1 MPLNSS
7 EYANIDGLYNKL
19 RKYDSVNLEKQYL
32 YEGKNKVKPLGI
44 AVDPKLVRVQ
54 TSLGWVSTV
63 VNVFEE
69 RLDFEGFLDKSN
81 NTGVQDIFRANDL
94 DLESTLAHRDALIY
108 GVGFVA
114 VGTGNPDMGE
124 PNPLITVES
133 PKKFT
138 ADYDLRTRRIRSALS
153 VNRNDKG
160 QPISGALYL
169 ENETVYLDFF
179 NNKWVETFRDVHNL
193 GRVPVARIVNNPRTG
208 ELNGS
213 SEITPAVKDLID
225 SATRTLQHMSISSEF
240 FSAPK
245 YALLGAARDAL
256 EDSDGNPIN
265 ALKAITGNIWDIPLN
280 DDTGAPM
287 MPQLEQLNANSPAP
301 FIEQIKLYAQ
311 LLSQATGVP
320 SNYLGFQTDNP
331 TSADALK
338 AMEIRLI
345 KAAERKQISFAR
357 GWMEVARLA
366 MLVRD
371 GEVPENFSENIS
383 VQWKDPA
390 QITQSA
396 AADATFKL
404 IQAGVLLPDSEITY
418 NRLGLTD
425 SDKQILTE
433 EKRSFDAKTLLNNL
447 ATAGDT
453 AAGEEVVAG
462 ETSTETPEEV
472 TEADSATVNAFRD
485 IQNGSVVNFNGD
497 FVGQV
502 EHIMLSGVLGIEGS
516 EFAITASSEN
526 PALQVRLWE
535 IVNGQWKATP
545 TVYNVRYTEIT
556 VLDGLPEVE

>member
-7 EYANIDGLYNKL
+7 EYANIDGLYTQLK
-19 RKYDSVNLEKQYL
+19 KYDAVNMEKQHL

-44 AVDPKLVRVQ
+44 AIDPQLVKVQ
-54 TSLGWVSTV
+54 TALGWVATV

-69 RLDFEGFLDKSN
+69 RLDFEGFLDKSG
-81 NTGVQDIFRANDL
+81 NTGIQDIVRANDL
-94 DLESTLAHRDALIY
+94 DLESTLAHRDSLIY

-114 VGTGNPDMGE
+114 VGSGNPEMGE
-124 PNPLITVES
+124 PSPLITVES

-138 ADYDLRTRRIRSALS
+138 ADYDLRTRRISSALS
-153 VNRNDKG
+153 VNRNSKG
-160 QPISGALYL
+160 VPVTGALYL
-169 ENETVYLDFF
+169 DNETIYLEYI
-179 NNKWVETFRDVHNL
+179 NSKWVEVFRDNHNL

-213 SEITPAVKDLID
+213 SEITPAVKDIID
-225 SATRTLQHMSISSEF
+225 SATRTLQHMAISSEF

-280 DDTGAPM
+280 DDTGTPM
-287 MPQLEQLNANSPAP
+287 MPQLEQLSANSPAP

-371 GEVPENFSENIS
+371 GEVPENFNENVS

-404 IQAGVLLPDSEITY
+404 IQSGVLLPDSEVTY
-418 NRLGLTD
+418 SRLGLTD
-425 SDKQILTE
+425 SDKEVLKE
-433 EKRSFDAKTLLNNL
+433 EKKAFDAKTLLNNL
-447 ATAGDT
+447 ATAADN
-453 AAGEEVVAG
+453 AAGETVEAG
-462 ETSTETPEEV
+462 ETTTEIPSVPE
-472 TEADSATVNAFRD
+472 TVDTFND
-485 IQNGSVVNFNGD
+485 IENGSVVRFNENLI
-497 FVGQV
+497 GQV
-502 EHIMLSGVLGIEGS
+502 EHIMIGGILGIEGS
-516 EFAITASSEN
+516 EFAITGTSDN

-535 IVNGQWKATP
+535 IVNGAYQATP
-545 TVYNVRYTEIT
+545 TVYNVRYSEIT

>member
-1 MPLNSS
+1 MPLTSS
-7 EYANIDGLYNKL
+7 EHANIDGLFNQLK
-19 RKYDSVNLEKQYL
+19 KYDAVNLEKQHL

-44 AVDPKLVRVQ
+44 AIDPKLVRVQ
-54 TSLGWVSTV
+54 TTLGWVSTV

-69 RLDFEGFLDKSN
+69 RLDFQGFLDKSG
-81 NTGVQDIFRANDL
+81 TTDIQAVVRANDL

-114 VGTGNPDMGE
+114 VGSGNPELGE
-124 PNPLITVES
+124 PTPLITVES

-138 ADYDLRTRRIRSALS
+138 ADYDLRTRRIKSALS
-153 VNRNDKG
+153 VNRNSKG
-160 QPISGALYL
+160 QPITGALYL
-169 ENETVYLDFF
+169 ENETVYLEYM
-179 NNKWVETFRDVHNL
+179 NGKWVEVFRDNHNL
-193 GRVPVARIVNNPRTG
+193 GRVPIARIVNNPRTG

-213 SEITPAVKDLID
+213 SEITPAVKDIVD
-225 SATRTLQHMSISSEF
+225 ASTRTLQHMAITSEF

-245 YALLGAARDAL
+245 YAMLGAARDAL

-265 ALKAITGNIWDIPLN
+265 ALKAITGTIWDIPLN
-280 DDTGAPM
+280 DDTGTPL
-287 MPQLEQLNANSPAP
+287 MPQLQQLNANSPAP

-345 KAAERKQISFAR
+345 KAAERKQVSFSR

-366 MLVRD
+366 LLVRD
-371 GEVPENFSENIS
+371 GSVPDDFNENVS
-383 VQWKDPA
+383 VQWKDPT

-404 IQAGVLLPDSEITY
+404 IQAGVLLPDSEVTY
-418 NRLGLTD
+418 SRLGMSDTD
-425 SDKQILTE
+425 KEILTQ
-433 EKRSFDAKTLLNNL
+433 EKQTFDAKTLLNNL
-447 ATAGDT
+447 ATAADS

-462 ETSTETPEEV
+462 EETSQTGRPETV
-472 TEADSATVNAFRD
+472 DTFND
-485 IQNGSVVNFNGD
+485 IENGSVVRFNSNL
-497 FVGQV
+497 VGQV
-502 EHIMLSGVLGIEGS
+502 EHIMIGGILGIEGS
-516 EFAITASSEN
+516 EFAITGTSNN

-535 IVNGQWKATP
+535 IVNGAWQATP
-545 TVYNVRYTEIT
+545 TVYNVRYNSVT